1 MKPLVRL
8 LTVFGVSFA
17 LVPAA
22 FAQERRARRAT
33 APRVLMVSPEQT
45 GVLQTGGLSHATA
58 GLTASLNQDGV
69 RTEVLMPFFLEMQG
83 AKPVATGETIN
94 VGLDYRGGEHP
105 HKSSA
110 FSVHR
115 GGTAANPT
123 IFLRHETAQQNYFDN
138 RTNGVGPKFYA
149 PEAHIGE
156 SFGAFAKAAAEYIL
170 TRNYD
175 VVILNDWT
183 TGLIALHLDEARR
196 AGVKTPK
203 VVFAIHNIAYQGLF
217 PKSLADFLGLDG
229 RHFNAERG
237 FEFWGQ
243 MNFLKAGLQ
252 YADMIYTVS
261 KQYAQEIATARFGA
275 GLDGVIRQ
283 KMMEGRVTGILNGIL
298 DHEWDP
304 RREKEGLA
312 HRFSADDMSGK
323 ARGKAEMQAEFGL
336 PVRAQAPIF
345 ILTSRLAEQKGFE
358 YLVDAI
364 RATAASADAQWIIT
378 GNGDAKYVDAL
389 KALETQFPERVR
401 YRPFTN
407 HLEAQ
412 LTRYGD
418 FFVNGAWFEPSGLN
432 QFFALKNGTI
442 PVVSEAGGLADSVKP
457 GVNGL
462 RFQIVPKADGTGYE
476 IDATSESARR
486 AFQEAIELY
495 RDPARLEQMRRQ
507 GMAENNSWTGRIRS
521 EFLGLFRRL
530 GGAKGYGAAKACV
543 SAHGS
548 N

>member
-1 MKPLVRL
+1 M
-8 LTVFGVSFA
+8 S
-17 LVPAA
+17 
-22 FAQERRARRAT
+22 ARRVRAS

-58 GLTASLNQDGV
+58 GLTESLNREGV
-69 RTEVLMPFFLEMQG
+69 RTEVLMPFFLEMQ
-83 AKPVATGETIN
+83 ANKPTATGETIN
-94 VGLDYRGGEHP
+94 VGLDFRGSDFP
-105 HKSSA
+105 HKTSV
-110 FSVHR
+110 FTVHR
-115 GGTAANPT
+115 GGSETNPT
-123 IFLRHETAQQNYFDN
+123 TFLRHETAQQNYFDN
-138 RTNGVGPKFYA
+138 RTNGNGAKFYA

-170 TRNYD
+170 TRNFD

-183 TGLIALHLDEARR
+183 TGLIAVHLEEARR
-196 AGVKTPK
+196 AGVKVPK

-217 PKSLADFLGLDG
+217 PKSLADFLGLSE
-229 RHFNAERG
+229 RHFNAARG
-237 FEFWGQ
+237 YEFWGQ

-261 KQYAQEIATARFGA
+261 KQYAKEIATERFGA

-283 KMMEGRVTGILNGIL
+283 KMTEGRVTGILNGIL

-304 RREKEGLA
+304 KRTKRGLV
-312 HRFSADDMSGK
+312 HRFSMNDFSGK
-323 ARGKAEMQAEFGL
+323 ALGKADMQAELGL
-336 PVRAQAPIF
+336 PVRGQSPIF

-364 RATAASADAQWIIT
+364 HKTAAQADAQWIII
-378 GNGDAKYVDAL
+378 GNGDAKYVDSL
-389 KALETQFPERVR
+389 KSLEAQFPDRVR
-401 YRPFTN
+401 YRAFTN

-462 RFQIVPKADGTGYE
+462 RFPIIPKADGTGYE
-476 IDATSESARR
+476 VDATSESARR
-486 AFQEAIELY
+486 AFQEAIDLY
-495 RDPARLEQMRRQ
+495 QDAERLEQMRRV
-507 GMAENNSWTGRIRS
+507 GMSENNSWTGRIRA
-521 EFLGLFRRL
+521 EFFDLFKRL
-530 GGAKGYGAAKACV
+530 GGRQGFGAAKKCV